1 MERLLNSAKKNNLT
15 QRNKA
20 AKGITYLFAPSR
32 LCERIKNHAKPASSR
47 QAAKGIKFFFVLSRK
62 QKEVI
67 AQSRQDAKVFISL
80 RLPFFVPLREK
91 IDLSLCATFICN
103 A

>member
-20 AKGITYLFAPSR
+20 AKGITYLFA
-32 LCERIKNHAKPASSR
+32 
-47 QAAKGIKFFFVLSRK
+47 LSRK

>member
-32 LCERIKNHAKPASSR
+32 LCERIKNHAKPASGR
-47 QAAKGIKFFFVLSRK
+47 QAAKGIIFFLRFRENKRKLSRK
-62 QKEVI
+62 V
-67 AQSRQDAKVFISL
+67 AKTQRCLFL
-80 RLPFFVPLREK
+80 CAFP
-91 IDLSLCATFICN
+91 SLCLCEKK
-103 A
+103 